1 MNAKVKIE
9 SLHGDDEPIVVSYD
23 GAWETLDDGEYVK
36 YGDGNALLVGADEA
50 AIDENGQ
57 MRAHIVLRPD
67 GEVRLTPFET
77 SMGTLLFG
85 IETHY
90 LRVAKIS
97 GKMVVE
103 AGYSLLADGEPVS
116 QVEMVITVRRCR

>member
-23 GAWETLDDGEYVK
+23 GVWDTLDGEEHVK
-36 YGDGNALLVGADEA
+36 YGDGNVLTIRDGEVI
-50 AIDENGQ
+50 IDENGQ
-57 MRAHIVLRPD
+57 MKAHILLRPD
-67 GEVRLTPFET
+67 GEIRLTPFET

-90 LRVAKIS
+90 LRVVKIS

-103 AGYSLLADGEPVS
+103 AGYSLLADGEPVNR
-116 QVEMVITVRRCR
+116 VELIITVRRCR

>member
-23 GAWETLDDGEYVK
+23 GVWDTLDGEECVR
-36 YGDGNALLVGADEA
+36 YGNGNVMTVRADEA
-50 AIDENGQ
+50 AIDESGQ
-57 MRAHIVLRPD
+57 MKVHILLRPD
-67 GEVRLTPFET
+67 GEIRLTPFET

-90 LRVAKIS
+90 LRVVKIS

-103 AGYSLLADGEPVS
+103 AGYSLLADGEPVNR
-116 QVEMVITVRRCR
+116 VEMIITVRRCR

>member
-23 GAWETLDDGEYVK
+23 GVWDTLEDGEYVR
-36 YGDGNALLVGADEA
+36 YGDGNALTVRADEA
-50 AIDENGQ
+50 AIDEAGQ

-67 GEVRLTPFET
+67 GKVRLTAFET
-77 SMGTLLFG
+77 DLGTLLFG

-90 LRVAKIS
+90 LRVVKIP
-97 GKMVVE
+97 GKMVIE
-103 AGYSLLADGEPVS
+103 TGYSLLADGEPVNR
-116 QVEMVITVRRCR
+116 VEMVITVQRCR